1 MKIFFLILF
10 LFLFNQ
16 QIYANNLFETIFYKI
31 EFSSDNIQDDKIN
44 EINKIKSKSILNI
57 FKNTLSEDDFLKV
70 NDFLTDDLI
79 NTFIKNI
86 VINNEKIID
95 ERYISE
101 IKINFNKKKILEF
114 FRIKKLPYVEYH
126 PDKFLLIILENNDI
140 NNNLFT
146 KNNSYY
152 KFFKES
158 LKKNNYFFR
167 IPNLD
172 INDRFI
178 LNEDDILNRDFNK
191 INNFFK
197 KYNSN
202 ENIIVIVKEHKDEI
216 IYNLIL
222 FSDENI
228 LENEKILKKNQI
240 DSFFKTLENDTINLW
255 KQINKIQNETLNFIS
270 CEINYFNM
278 LELKEIRNNLKNVS
292 VIKNFTTKKLSYKNI
307 EYDINYYGNTNILIK
322 IFKMNKLKIYLN
334 KNKCVIR
341 LI

>member
-10 LFLFNQ
+10 LFLFNHQ
-16 QIYANNLFETIFYKI
+16 VYANNLFETIFYKI

-57 FKNTLSEDDFLKV
+57 LKKTLSEDNFLKV
-70 NDFLTDDLI
+70 NDYLTDDLI

-95 ERYISE
+95 ERYVSE
-101 IKINFNKKKILEF
+101 IKINFNKKKIIEF
-114 FRIKKLPYVEYH
+114 FRIKNLPYVEYH
-126 PDKFLLIILENNDI
+126 PDNFLLIILEKDDI
-140 NNNLFT
+140 DNNLFT

-152 KFFKES
+152 KYFKEN
-158 LKKNNYFFR
+158 LEKNNYFFQ

-178 LNEDDILNRDFNK
+178 LNGDHVLNRDFNK

-202 ENIIVIVKEHKDEI
+202 ENIIVIVKKDKDEI
-216 IYNLIL
+216 IYNLIV

-228 LENEKILKKNQI
+228 LENEKILKNNQI
-240 DSFFKTLENDTINLW
+240 DEFFKMLENDTLNLW

-270 CEINYFNM
+270 CEVNYFNM
-278 LELKEIRNNLKNVS
+278 LELKEIRKNLKNVS
-292 VIKNFTTKKLSYKNI
+292 VIKNLTAKKLTYKNI
-307 EYDINYYGNTNILIK
+307 EYDINYYGNTNILFK
-322 IFKMNKLKIYLN
+322 IFKMNKLKIHYD

>member
-126 PDKFLLIILENNDI
+126 PDNFLLIILENNDI

>member
-16 QIYANNLFETIFYKI
+16 QAYANNLFETIFYKI
-31 EFSSDNIQDDKIN
+31 EFSSENIQDDKVI

-57 FKNTLSEDDFLKV
+57 LKNTLSEDNFLKV
-70 NDFLTDDLI
+70 NDYLTDDLI

-95 ERYISE
+95 DRYISE
-101 IKINFNKKKILEF
+101 IKINFNKKKIIEF
-114 FRIKKLPYVEYH
+114 FRTKKLPYVEYH
-126 PDKFLLIILENNDI
+126 PDNFLLIILENDDI

-146 KNNSYY
+146 KNNNYY
-152 KFFKES
+152 NFFKES

-178 LNEDDILNRDFNK
+178 LNQDDILNRDFNK

-202 ENIIVIVKEHKDEI
+202 ENIIVIIKKDKDGI

-240 DSFFKTLENDTINLW
+240 DIFFKTVENDTLNLW
-255 KQINKIQNETLNFIS
+255 KQINQIQNETLNFIS
-270 CEINYFNM
+270 CEVNYYNM
-278 LELKEIRNNLKNVS
+278 LELKEIRKNIKNVS
-292 VIKNFTTKKLSYKNI
+292 VIKNLTVKKLSFKNV
-307 EYDINYYGNTNILIK
+307 EYDINYFGDTNILLK
-322 IFKMNKLKIYLN
+322 IFKMNKLKIHYN
-334 KNKCVIR
+334 KNTCVIS